1 MIILS
6 ISIVA
11 VGKIREKYIKRGIN
25 DFKKRLSRYTSVN
38 IIEVN
43 NAHVPKNPS
52 GSQIE
57 QVKVKEG
64 KKLINNIPENSYKIA
79 LDVKGKPMTSEGLAK
94 SIENLQLKGNSD
106 ISFVI
111 GGPYGLNKEV
121 LNKVDYKLS
130 LSHMTFTHQMIRL
143 ILLEQIYRAF
153 KINRG
158 EPYHN

>member
-1 MIILS
+1 MTIN
-6 ISIVA
+6 IVA
-11 VGKIREKYIKRGIN
+11 VGKIKEKYIKRGIN

-38 IIEVN
+38 IIEVS
-43 NAHVPKNPS
+43 NAYVPQNPS

-57 QVKVKEG
+57 QVKIKEG
-64 KKLINNIPENSYKIA
+64 EKLKDAVPQNSYKIV

-94 SIENLQLKGNSD
+94 SIKNLQVRGNSD
-106 ISFVI
+106 ISFLI
-111 GGPYGLNKEV
+111 GGPYGLSNQVTKMA
-121 LNKVDYKLS
+121 DYKLS

-153 KINRG
+153 KINKG